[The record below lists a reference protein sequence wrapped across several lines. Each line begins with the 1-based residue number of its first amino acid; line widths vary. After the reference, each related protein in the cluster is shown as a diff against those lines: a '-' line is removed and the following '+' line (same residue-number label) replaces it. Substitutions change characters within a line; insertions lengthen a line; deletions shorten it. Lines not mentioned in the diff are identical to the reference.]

1 MNSSDFQRPIG
12 VEEGILLNSNTQA
25 LTAYK
30 KAKKRLSSVTVLEDR
45 VKELEENYSKL
56 IKALGIIENG

>member
-12 VEEGILLNSNTQA
+12 VEEGILLNSNNQA

-56 IKALGIIENG
+56 IKALGIIENE